1 MVIYGNI
8 WYMISII
15 YIYIITIIPSAS
27 RVVFSSCRQVL
38 KVLKAWAFGRNFGRL
53 NVMPDGHLVGQW
65 LGKCWMVR
73 WNSGIFFEKF
83 WWLGK
88 WWNYPSFMDYPPFI
102 HHLSTMKSSTV
113 PSQIMDT
120 NSVAQHRGNIDGFFM
135 TDWGQLMISWWIN
148 GGESINAINDGW
160 YLPWL

>member
-1 MVIYGNI
+1 MVINGNI
-8 WYMISII
+8 WKYMVYDIY
-15 YIYIITIIPSAS
+15 YIYIITIIPTTS
-27 RVVFSSCRQVL
+27 RVVFSSSCQVL

-65 LGKCWMVR
+65 LGKCWMKVEF
-73 WNSGIFFEKF
+73 WEIFENF

-88 WWNYPSFMDYPPFI
+88 WWNYPSFMDSPPFI
-102 HHLSTMKSSTV
+102 HHEIINGLQSKNGHKFGGSTSG
-113 PSQIMDT
+113 
-120 NSVAQHRGNIDGFFM
+120 HGNIDGFFM

-148 GGESINAINDGW
+148 GGESINDGW